1 MEPRAAYVAVREA
14 AATLELAPTTVG
26 TALGYRHRRGESD
39 AAREL
44 ESVLPAC
51 VFLAAKVEEEPRRMR
66 DVLNAFHAARHDG
79 ELLRDSREYWRLKEA
94 LVLEEQQLLRALGFD
109 TLVETPHRLL
119 FSYLHALRATAAVCE
134 LSAALCNDA
143 DALVGRGAQA
153 VLIEASAIDSLRA
166 PNVLAA
172 ASIALAAQ
180 LLEAAL
186 PDAWTRAVDVDDA
199 ALERACR
206 LLLDVYR

>member
-1 MEPRAAYVAVREA
+1 MNGFSWHSLRCSTSGNA
-14 AATLELAPTTVG
+14 
-26 TALGYRHRRGESD
+26 
-39 AAREL
+39 
-44 ESVLPAC
+44 
-51 VFLAAKVEEEPRRMR
+51 
-66 DVLNAFHAARHDG
+66 AFHAARNDG
-79 ELLRDSREYWRLKEA
+79 DLLRDSREYWRLKEA

-153 VLIEASAIDSLRA
+153 DSGDEALRA

-180 LLEAAL
+180 LLEAGL

-206 LLLDVYR
+206 TLLDCYR

>member
-1 MEPRAAYVAVREA
+1 
-14 AATLELAPTTVG
+14 
-26 TALGYRHRRGESD
+26 
-39 AAREL
+39 
-44 ESVLPAC
+44 
-51 VFLAAKVEEEPRRMR
+51 
-66 DVLNAFHAARHDG
+66 
-79 ELLRDSREYWRLKEA
+79 
-94 LVLEEQQLLRALGFD
+94 
-109 TLVETPHRLL
+109 
-119 FSYLHALRATAAVCE
+119 

-153 VLIEASAIDSLRA
+153 DGGDEALRA

-206 LLLDVYR
+206 TLLDCYR

>member
-1 MEPRAAYVAVREA
+1 MEPRAAYLAVREA

-66 DVLNAFHAARHDG
+66 DVLNAFHAARHGG

-153 VLIEASAIDSLRA
+153 DDGDEALRA

-206 LLLDVYR
+206 TLLDCYR

>member
-1 MEPRAAYVAVREA
+1 MEPRAAYLAVREA

-94 LVLEEQQLLRALGFD
+94 LVLEEQQLL
-109 TLVETPHRLL
+109 LL
-119 FSYLHALRATAAVCE
+119 L
-134 LSAALCNDA
+134 
-143 DALVGRGAQA
+143 
-153 VLIEASAIDSLRA
+153 
-166 PNVLAA
+166 
-172 ASIALAAQ
+172 Q
-180 LLEAAL
+180 LLQL
-186 PDAWTRAVDVDDA
+186 L
-199 ALERACR
+199 LERAVQTLALRTRR
-206 LLLDVYR
+206 LGAFERRARLAHRLVVLPARRAAHLLDGC

>member
-79 ELLRDSREYWRLKEA
+79 ELLRDSRE
-94 LVLEEQQLLRALGFD
+94 
-109 TLVETPHRLL
+109 
-119 FSYLHALRATAAVCE
+119 
-134 LSAALCNDA
+134 
-143 DALVGRGAQA
+143 
-153 VLIEASAIDSLRA
+153 
-166 PNVLAA
+166 
-172 ASIALAAQ
+172 
-180 LLEAAL
+180 
-186 PDAWTRAVDVDDA
+186 
-199 ALERACR
+199 
-206 LLLDVYR
+206 

>member
-1 MEPRAAYVAVREA
+1 M
-14 AATLELAPTTVG
+14 
-26 TALGYRHRRGESD
+26 
-39 AAREL
+39 
-44 ESVLPAC
+44 
-51 VFLAAKVEEEPRRMR
+51 
-66 DVLNAFHAARHDG
+66 
-79 ELLRDSREYWRLKEA
+79 
-94 LVLEEQQLLRALGFD
+94 
-109 TLVETPHRLL
+109 
-119 FSYLHALRATAAVCE
+119 CE

-153 VLIEASAIDSLRA
+153 VLISASAIDSLRA

-206 LLLDVYR
+206 TMLALYR

>member
-1 MEPRAAYVAVREA
+1 MEPRAAYLAVREA

-153 VLIEASAIDSLRA
+153 DGGDQRCARERARRRLDRARRAIARG
-166 PNVLAA
+166 
-172 ASIALAAQ
+172 
-180 LLEAAL
+180 AL

-199 ALERACR
+199 ALEQACR
-206 LLLDVYR
+206 TI